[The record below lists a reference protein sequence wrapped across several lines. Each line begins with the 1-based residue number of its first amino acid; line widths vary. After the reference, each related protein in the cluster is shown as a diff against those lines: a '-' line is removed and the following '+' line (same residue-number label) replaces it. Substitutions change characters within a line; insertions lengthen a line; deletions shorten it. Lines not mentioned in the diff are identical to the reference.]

1 MSTRWTYLVVEAKTG
16 LMGGFKTEALQDE
29 LNKLGKQG
37 WELVNVVH
45 AYPTVSS
52 PTLIFKRAA

>member
-16 LMGGFKTEALQDE
+16 MMGGFKNETLQDE

-52 PTLIFKRAA
+52 PTMILKRPA